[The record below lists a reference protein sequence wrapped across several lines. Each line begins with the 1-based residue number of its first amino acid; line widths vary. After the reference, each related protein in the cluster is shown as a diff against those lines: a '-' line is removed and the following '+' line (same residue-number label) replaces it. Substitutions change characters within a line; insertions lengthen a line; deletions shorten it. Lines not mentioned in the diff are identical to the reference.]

1 MVKYAFPERK
11 DKNKKNGVSLIV
23 VTSPIPSHPDT
34 TLIDIAIESVL
45 KMNYPFSE
53 MIISYDKDRKNTSS
67 YKTYKK
73 NMKSKYPQFKHL
85 ELDKHGHFIGT
96 FHNALNHCKTKYFFL
111 LQHDISLVGKFP
123 IQECLETKVDWNI
136 IATHHFKP
144 EECEKDI
151 PKSTHWFPIMKKTKD
166 KNLLKTYGWSERI
179 FLSRRDWMMDKLHEY
194 YHKGKTVN
202 FIESI
207 FHKEFDKL
215 WKKTQDIKTFHN
227 ISTEP
232 QYMKIYDK
240 FWSEWKV
247 YNLKSSVA
255 YHNHLHGRTAKPKA
269 TIGKRSNKRITKR
282 KTSRGGCGKGGG
294 KKDKKTSKTL
304 RNKYK
309 KISKIDCAK
318 KYPKSRDKTLKCLDQ
333 KENDLKSLES
343 EYPEEMKFFKKEL
356 KDYNDKVINM
366 VKELGKCTKHKPD
379 MNKVKKCS
387 EEVGKKYGHI
397 FKDNKELSQ
406 IYTNNMKDKLQRMID
421 HTQKVDFGELGKLKY

>member
-1 MVKYAFPERK
+1 MSKYNFTERK
-11 DKNKKNGVSLIV
+11 NTVNKKGVSLIV

-34 TLIDIAIESVL
+34 TLIDEAIESVL
-45 KMNYPFSE
+45 KMNYSFSE

-73 NMKSKYPQFKHL
+73 KMKSNYPQFKHL

-123 IQECLETKVDWNI
+123 IQECLNTKLPWNI

-144 EECEKDI
+144 EECKKDI
-151 PKSTHWFPIMKKTKD
+151 PEPTHWFPILKKTRD

-179 FLSRRDWMMDKLHEY
+179 FLSRRDWMMDKIHEY

-215 WKKTQDIKTFHN
+215 WKRVQKITHYYD

-240 FWSEWKV
+240 FWNEWKV

-255 YHNHLHGRTAKPKA
+255 YHKHLHGRTAKPKA
-269 TIGKRSNKRITKR
+269 TKGKRSNKRSKRINKR
-282 KTSRGGCGKGGG
+282 KTKIKHTKAGM
-294 KKDKKTSKTL
+294 
-304 RNKYK
+304 RN
-309 KISKIDCAK
+309 
-318 KYPKSRDKTLKCLDQ
+318 
-333 KENDLKSLES
+333 
-343 EYPEEMKFFKKEL
+343 
-356 KDYNDKVINM
+356 NDKIRIRFNQDMVVRPGLYNLFLEDTLEKINLNPIEIYEDGINLEEI
-366 VKELGKCTKHKPD
+366 VLDNGIDKSELI
-379 MNKVKKCS
+379 
-387 EEVGKKYGHI
+387 KYLKTDTPSWENPIYYGDI
-397 FKDNKELSQ
+397 RMLYVELTDPFENPE
-406 IYTNNMKDKLQRMID
+406 ILDR
-421 HTQKVDFGELGKLKY
+421 

>member
-11 DKNKKNGVSLIV
+11 DTNKKNGVSLIV

-73 NMKSKYPQFKHL
+73 RMKSKYLQFKHL
-85 ELDKHGHFIGT
+85 DLDKHGHFIGT

-123 IQECLETKVDWNI
+123 IDECLETKVDWNI

-144 EECEKDI
+144 DECEKDI
-151 PKSTHWFPIMKKTKD
+151 PEPTHWFPIMKKTKD

-179 FLSRRDWMMDKLHEY
+179 FLSKRDWMMDKLHEY
-194 YHKGKTVN
+194 YHKGKTIN

-215 WKKTQDIKTFHN
+215 WKREQKIKTFHK

-255 YHNHLHGRTAKPKA
+255 YHKHLHGRTAKS
-269 TIGKRSNKRITKR
+269 KRSNKRINKR

-294 KKDKKTSKTL
+294 KKIQKTSKKDKTL
-304 RNKYK
+304 INKYK
-309 KISKIDCAK
+309 KISSIDCVK
-318 KYPKSRDKTLKCLDQ
+318 KHPKSRDKILKCLDQ
-333 KENDLKSLES
+333 KEKDLKSLEKK
-343 EYPEEMKFFKKEL
+343 YPDEMKIFKKEL
-356 KDYNDKVINM
+356 QDYGDKINDMI
-366 VKELGKCTKHKPD
+366 KELGKCNKHSPD
-379 MNKVKKCS
+379 MNKVKKCG
-387 EEVGKKYGHI
+387 EEIGTKYAHL
-397 FKDNKELSQ
+397 FKDNKELTFIWGEQ
-406 IYTNNMKDKLQRMID
+406 MKDKLQRMID
-421 HTQKVDFGELGKLKY
+421 HTQKVDFGGLGLNL